1 MDYYD
6 RDIPDTKDSILLTI
20 KQLLGVYPVLTND
33 AFDTDLIIH
42 INSVFSILHQLGIG
56 PSEGFAI
63 KDYTDLW
70 TDFLSD
76 STQLEFVKSY
86 MYAKV
91 KKLFDPPTSASLM
104 NSLDSLIN
112 EFEWR
117 ENVAVDPEQW

>member
-1 MDYYD
+1 MQFSE
-6 RDIPDTKDSILLTI
+6 INDSILLTMR
-20 KQLLGVYPVLTND
+20 QLLGIYPVETND
-33 AFDTDLIIH
+33 AFDIDLIIH

-56 PSEGFAI
+56 PSNGFAI
-63 KDYTDLW
+63 SSTSEKW
-70 TDFLSD
+70 SDFLGD
-76 STQLEFVKSY
+76 STQLELVKSY

-91 KKLFDPPTSASLM
+91 KKIFDPPTSTALM